1 MPVNEEPSEHHGSC
15 YCGAI
20 SVTVKGPPRAS
31 AICHCHSCRKWHA
44 APINAWSIW
53 KSADVT
59 ISGPMITSSENE
71 ASGRVSCA
79 KCGGCVANHKPK
91 VNMTV
96 VYPMTLAGSGFA
108 FEPASH
114 IFYSERVMDFADDLP
129 KFADMPERMGG
140 SGERVEEPA
149 KTGWRA

>member
-1 MPVNEEPSEHHGSC
+1 MSDQSEEYRGTC
-15 YCGAI
+15 YCG
-20 SVTVKGPPRAS
+20 SVEVVVQGPPKSS

-53 KSADVT
+53 RSENVSIT
-59 ISGPMITSSENE
+59 GGPVITSHENE

-96 VYPMTLAGSGFA
+96 VYPMTLAGSGLK

-114 IFYSERVMDFADDLP
+114 IFYSERVMDFADGLP

-140 SGERVEEPA
+140 TGDRIDEPG

>member
-1 MPVNEEPSEHHGSC
+1 LSDQTDVYRGKC
-15 YCGAI
+15 YCG
-20 SVTVKGPPRAS
+20 SVEVTVKGSPKSS

-53 KSADVT
+53 KSDDVT
-59 ISGPMITSSENE
+59 ISGDPVITSTQNE

-79 KCGGCVANHKPK
+79 KCGGCVANHKPR

-96 VYPMTLAGSGFA
+96 VYAMTLADSGLVFA
-108 FEPASH
+108 PASH
-114 IFYSERVMDFADDLP
+114 IFYSERVMDFADSLP

-140 SGERVEEPA
+140 SGKRLEEPE
-149 KTGWRA
+149 KTCWCD